1 MTEASIRTY
10 QELQECGDLDGA
22 RNIVYMAFR
31 EGDNE
36 GTAGGISGVLKT
48 KGIEMSTNN
57 VSARICELCSMCLL
71 FDSGEKCRVVS
82 TGRLQTVYYTHDKG
96 KKFVRIK
103 RNMVV
108 NKQSCP
114 HCGKLIL

>member
-22 RNIVYMAFR
+22 RNTVYMEFLN
-31 EGDNE
+31 GDHE
-36 GTAGGISGVLKT
+36 GTAGGISGVLET
-48 KGIEMSTNN
+48 KNIKMTTNN
-57 VSARICELCSMCLL
+57 VSARICELVEMGLL
-71 FDSGEKCRVVS
+71 VDSGEKCRVVS
-82 TGRLQTVYYTHDKG
+82 TGRLQTIYYTHDKG

-103 RNMVV
+103 KKVV

-114 HCGKLIL
+114 HCGRLIL